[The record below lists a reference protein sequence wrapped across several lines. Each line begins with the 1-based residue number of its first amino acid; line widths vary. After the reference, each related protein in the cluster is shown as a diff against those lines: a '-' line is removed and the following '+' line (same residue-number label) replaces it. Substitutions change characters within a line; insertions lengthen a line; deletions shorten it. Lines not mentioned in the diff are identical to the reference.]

1 VAFLARFNDK
11 NARGEALPDPK
22 SEPKQPIR
30 TDVRTI
36 PLQDVVHAEEFRHD
50 VKPAAPA
57 PGSVVGAGAGSI
69 APPAPPK
76 RIPVEPTAKPA
87 APSIQVEPPRPA
99 VSPAPFEYHAEPT
112 MFGGAAP
119 PPRRVSKRMAIAAAL
134 LIAVLGGGYVAGRQL
149 FSGTP
154 AEAVE
159 TGSLTIT
166 TNPPGAQVFVDGE
179 ARGLSPV
186 TLTLAAGSHKV
197 ELRGQGEPRTMPV
210 TINPGTEVSQY
221 IELPAVAVA
230 ASTGQ
235 LQIRTEPAGARV
247 TVDGAA
253 RGTSPMVVADLTPG
267 EHIVQLDSGLGS
279 VRQTVMIESGVTAS
293 LVVPL
298 GAAAAGAPV
307 SGWITVTAPINV
319 QIFEGGQLLGSSLID
334 RIMVSAG
341 RHDVEVVNEAL
352 GFRVSRSVQVAPG
365 KVSQIA
371 VEVPN
376 GMLALNAIPWAEVW
390 IDGEKAGET
399 PLGNISIPIGSH
411 SVVFRHPE
419 LGEQHHTAVVTLN
432 SPTRLS
438 VDLRKQ

>member
-1 VAFLARFNDK
+1 
-11 NARGEALPDPK
+11 
-22 SEPKQPIR
+22 
-30 TDVRTI
+30 
-36 PLQDVVHAEEFRHD
+36 
-50 VKPAAPA
+50 
-57 PGSVVGAGAGSI
+57 
-69 APPAPPK
+69 
-76 RIPVEPTAKPA
+76 
-87 APSIQVEPPRPA
+87 
-99 VSPAPFEYHAEPT
+99 
-112 MFGGAAP
+112 
-119 PPRRVSKRMAIAAAL
+119 
-134 LIAVLGGGYVAGRQL
+134 
-149 FSGTP
+149 
-154 AEAVE
+154 
-159 TGSLTIT
+159 
-166 TNPPGAQVFVDGE
+166 
-179 ARGLSPV
+179 
-186 TLTLAAGSHKV
+186 
-197 ELRGQGEPRTMPV
+197 
-210 TINPGTEVSQY
+210 
-221 IELPAVAVA
+221 
-230 ASTGQ
+230 
-235 LQIRTEPAGARV
+235 
-247 TVDGAA
+247 
-253 RGTSPMVVADLTPG
+253 MVVADLTPG

-319 QIFEGGQLLGSSLID
+319 QIFESGQLLGSNLID

-376 GMLALNAIPWAEVW
+376 GTLALNAIPWAEVW

-438 VDLRKQ
+438 VDLRKR